1 MQMGVIAFL
10 HITWFPSFYMSFQ
23 TSNTLSWAL
32 YHLAKDSAIQQR
44 LYGEVASVCPDRR
57 TPTMDDLSAMPY
69 LKAVVKETL
78 R

>member
-1 MQMGVIAFL
+1 
-10 HITWFPSFYMSFQ
+10 MSFQ

-32 YHLAKDSAIQQR
+32 YHLAKDGAVQER
-44 LYGEVASVCPDRR
+44 LYSEVTSVCPDGR

>member
-1 MQMGVIAFL
+1 
-10 HITWFPSFYMSFQ
+10 MSFK

-32 YHLAKDSAIQQR
+32 YHLAKDGAIQQQ
-44 LYGEVASVCPDRR
+44 LYGEVNSVCPDGR
-57 TPTMDDLSAMPY
+57 TPTMNDLSAMPY